1 MKQNKYQEALDFLQ
15 EECRTIKKGE
25 AKKYVEVL
33 QELVNKATPK
43 EVIYGKEYI
52 SFDHCPTCK
61 EVVPI
66 HVNYCSNCGQKL
78 DWEKAVE
85 KKELMKDAV

>member
-33 QELVNKATPK
+33 Q
-43 EVIYGKEYI
+43 
-52 SFDHCPTCK
+52 
-61 EVVPI
+61 
-66 HVNYCSNCGQKL
+66 
-78 DWEKAVE
+78 
-85 KKELMKDAV
+85 